1 MSAAEP
7 GAPNPDSPAGAPWRT
22 RWRTLLPHLLTAA
35 AAVALSLGIQ
45 AALSGPA
52 APAPAPTL
60 TAPTARP
67 TPPPTRQPTPPP
79 AQPPLSQGITS
90 QEIAALQAEDDRLW
104 TAIYLSRAISQIAEA
119 EADLRANDLAAVD
132 QALIAV
138 DDSLALAYRRASDSQ
153 SDPIAQL
160 RRDTSAAHEDLF
172 LRPEG
177 MDARLARLR
186 QTILALIEGPR

>member
-1 MSAAEP
+1 VGATEP
-7 GAPNPDSPAGAPWRT
+7 GAPAPAPPAGAPRQP
-22 RWRTLLPHLLTAA
+22 RWRALLPYLLTAA
-35 AAVALSLGIQ
+35 AAVAVSLAAQ
-45 AALSGPA
+45 AVLLGSA
-52 APAPAPTL
+52 APPPDPALTPPTPRPTL
-60 TAPTARP
+60 PP
-67 TPPPTRQPTPPP
+67 TPAPTPPP

-90 QEIAALQAEDDRLW
+90 QEIADLRAEDDRLW

-119 EADLRANDLAAVD
+119 EADLRANDLEAVD

-138 DDSLALAYRRASDSQ
+138 DDSLALAYRRAPDSQ
-153 SDPIAQL
+153 SDPIDQL
-160 RRDTSAAHEDLF
+160 RRDTGAVREDLF